1 VTDQATRE
9 TCRKYTHLLGAYV
22 DGELEPS
29 SVLDVDNHVSGCETC
44 GERIQLDRA
53 LRSSLKKQVG
63 AASSPASDALRA
75 RISGAMMAAE
85 KHEAERQTKVDAA
98 RAASRE
104 SRVEKSWAW
113 RNAIPLASA
122 AALAMVWGAA
132 ARGPIGRTTSSAAV
146 GAGADFDLDDLVAEH
161 SHPLPPESTD
171 PKDVR
176 AFEQYVGVPVR
187 PVSFEKRSGAHLV
200 GGRMIPVRQ
209 ERAAVLQYEIGTGVA
224 VRRVSILVYDPRRI
238 HVNDDGL
245 EARAVGTAEV
255 RTGQQ
260 NGYTLATSQ
269 GMSAQGTS
277 VGYVVAS
284 DLDSDKSADL
294 AAKAASRSDQL

>member
-1 VTDQATRE
+1 MENA
-9 TCRKYTHLLGAYV
+9 CRKYTHLLGAYA

-29 SVLDVDNHVSGCETC
+29 SVLDVDNHVSGCETG

-53 LRSSLKKQVG
+53 IRSSLKKSV
-63 AASSPASDALRA
+63 AAASPASDALRA
-75 RISGAMMAAE
+75 RIAGAMMAAE
-85 KHEAERQTKVDAA
+85 KHEVDRQTKIDTA
-98 RAASRE
+98 RTSMQ
-104 SRVEKSWAW
+104 RVEKSWLW
-113 RNAIPLASA
+113 RTAIPFASA
-122 AALAMVWGAA
+122 AALAGIWGAA

-146 GAGADFDLDDLVAEH
+146 GAGADFDLDDLISEH

-224 VRRVSILVYDPRRI
+224 MRRVSILVYDPRRI
-238 HVNDDGL
+238 QVNDDSL
-245 EARAVGTAEV
+245 QARAVGTAQV
-255 RTGQQ
+255 RVGQTAG
-260 NGYTLATSQ
+260 GYTLATARGTNSE
-269 GMSAQGTS
+269 GTS
-277 VGYVVAS
+277 VGYAVAS
-284 DLDSDKSADL
+284 DLDSDKSAEL
-294 AAKAASRSDQL
+294 AALAEE